1 MPEIFTIEMFAG
13 HENSKFLM
21 HYGDSQ
27 TAELELVRVK
37 DVGSSERQKQFSL
50 RFLGPMDA
58 PILQGVYRVE
68 HDQLGALDLFLV
80 PIARD
85 DKGVQYEA
93 IFNRVVEP

>member
-1 MPEIFTIEMFAG
+1 MPDIFTIEMFEG
-13 HENSKFLM
+13 HQNSKFRM

-27 TAELELVRVK
+27 TAELELVSVK

-58 PILQGVYRVE
+58 PIAQGIYRVD
-68 HDQLGALDLFLV
+68 HDKLGALDLFLV

-85 DKGVQYEA
+85 SSGVSYEA
-93 IFNRVVEP
+93 IFNRIVG

>member
-1 MPEIFTIEMFAG
+1 MPDIFTIEMFAD
-13 HENSKFLM
+13 HVNSKFLM

-27 TAELELVRVK
+27 TAELELIRVK
-37 DVGSSERQKQFSL
+37 DVGSSERQQQFSL
-50 RFLGPMDA
+50 LFLGPLEA
-58 PILQGVYRVE
+58 PILQGIYKVD
-68 HDQLGALDLFLV
+68 HDALGRLDLFLV

>member
-1 MPEIFTIEMFAG
+1 MPEIFTIETFAD
-13 HENSKFLM
+13 HVNSKFRM

-27 TAELELVRVK
+27 TAELELIRVK

-50 RFLGPMDA
+50 QFLGPPEA
-58 PILQGVYRVE
+58 PIMQGIYKVD
-68 HDQLGALDLFLV
+68 HDALGALDLFLV

-93 IFNRVVEP
+93 IFNRVVDA

>member
-1 MPEIFTIEMFAG
+1 MQELFTIELFAD
-13 HENSKFLM
+13 HQNSKFLM

-27 TAELELVRVK
+27 TAELVLIRVK

-50 RFLGPMDA
+50 QFLGPLDA
-58 PILQGVYRVE
+58 PIVQGIYKVD
-68 HDQLGALDLFLV
+68 HDALGALDLFLV

-93 IFNRVVEP
+93 IFNRVIEP